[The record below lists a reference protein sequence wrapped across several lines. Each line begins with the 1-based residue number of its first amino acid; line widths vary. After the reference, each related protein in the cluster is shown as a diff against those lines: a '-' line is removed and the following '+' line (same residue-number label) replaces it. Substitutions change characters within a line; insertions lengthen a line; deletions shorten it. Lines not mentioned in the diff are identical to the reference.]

1 MPGRSLNPAPQ
12 SLIPQGEFERL
23 PNMQHPCVQYR
34 TAPLVESEIKRA
46 AGGSYRGLAEKSV
59 VQDYA
64 EEATMDRQPAAFVVI
79 VNDLR
84 LPVHTCAD
92 VR

>member
-1 MPGRSLNPAPQ
+1 MK
-12 SLIPQGEFERL
+12 
-23 PNMQHPCVQYR
+23 
-34 TAPLVESEIKRA
+34 SEIKRA

-84 LPVHTCAD
+84 LPVHTCVD